1 MVLYNY
7 LHLWYANFDP
17 ERSFIDKIKSTKDQI
32 KNNAISRMR
41 NKSKTSGAIEKEF
54 EKWYQIKSQTEL
66 DGQIEISPQMQS
78 ILGEVDKAAADFR
91 KKLKEAKTLAEKR
104 TIINEAI
111 SFTDKIL
118 AEGANKGYVVEAAL
132 KQIEANKKQWEDALP
147 LFRARAATNKE
158 RENAISEAI
167 HTMETGTAGYTFEL
181 ADNLG
186 FLAASQKGLTNIHD
200 LYINIGGNTDFKT
213 TKEDPEFE
221 RELNLLAD
229 AISENNGQLAQGDQ
243 VLFYH
248 ANDGQGQINMT
259 THYAVFQ
266 DKNYTNISRVSIMQ
280 KTWEQLGVI
289 PLYGANNLV
298 NLAAGMGNANLNN
311 KMTGY
316 AKQVLQKHKVDAKGM
331 GFTSTAP
338 TDPVISQTELDL
350 AWRTVRETV
359 RLKAAADA
367 LASDLNT
374 NFINQ
379 PNYYV
384 IRSRVSGEV
393 HVVGASTILDKIS
406 TDLAKGAEN
415 SMGIQFDYSHE
426 SWQNRTREKFW
437 MWNIGFFNP
446 GKNPEARLTR
456 SNSAYFPILNKILTQ
471 EVRISLNF
479 SNYFTNY

>member
-17 ERSFIDKIKSTKDQI
+17 EGTFIDTIKSTKEQI

-41 NKSKTSGAIEKEF
+41 SKSKTSSAIEKEF
-54 EKWYQIKSQTEL
+54 EKWYQIKSQTDL
-66 DGQIEISPQMQS
+66 DGQINISKNMHS
-78 ILGEVDKAAADFR
+78 LLGDLDAVAKSF
-91 KKLKEAKTLAEKR
+91 KKDLDEAKTLRDKR
-104 TIINEAI
+104 KVINNAI
-111 SFTDKIL
+111 TLIDKIL
-118 AEGANKGYVVEAAL
+118 AQGANRGYTTEAAL
-132 KQIEANKKQWEDALP
+132 RQIE
-147 LFRARAATNKE
+147 TNKE
-158 RENAISEAI
+158 QLEEAMTHFYRWADYNETGKDLIKEAI
-167 HTMETGTAGYTFEL
+167 KTMETGTAGYTFEL
-181 ADNLG
+181 ADQLG
-186 FLAASQKGLTNIHD
+186 FLTANQKGLKDVHD
-200 LYINIGGNTDFKT
+200 LYINIGGSTDFKT
-213 TKEDPEFE
+213 VKEDPEFE
-221 RELNLLAD
+221 RELELLAN
-229 AISENNGQLAQGDQ
+229 AISENDGQLAQGDQ

-248 ANDGQGQINMT
+248 ANDGQGHIDMT
-259 THYAVFQ
+259 TNYAVFQ

-298 NLAAGMGNANLNN
+298 NLAGGMGNANLNN
-311 KMTGY
+311 KLTGY
-316 AKQVLQKHKVDAKGM
+316 ARQVFQKHKIDATGM

-338 TDPVISQTELDL
+338 TDSVISQTELDL

-393 HVVGASTILDKIS
+393 HVIGASTILDKIS
-406 TDLAKGAEN
+406 TDLAKGTEN

-456 SNSAYFPILNKILTQ
+456 SNSAYFPILNRILAQ

-479 SNYFTNY
+479 SDYFTNY

>member
-17 ERSFIDKIKSTKDQI
+17 EEAFIDKVKSTKEQI

-66 DGQIEISPQMQS
+66 DGQINISQNMHS
-78 ILGEVDKAAADFR
+78 LLGELDVVAKSFR
-91 KKLKEAKTLAEKR
+91 DNLNEAKTLTAKR
-104 TIINEAI
+104 KVVNDAIIFIN
-111 SFTDKIL
+111 KIL
-118 AEGANKGYVVEAAL
+118 DQGANRGYTTEAAL
-132 KQIEANKKQWEDALP
+132 RQIE
-147 LFRARAATNKE
+147 TNKE
-158 RENAISEAI
+158 QLEEAI
-167 HTMETGTAGYTFEL
+167 TYFNKADYNEKGKNLIEKAIKTMETGTAGYTFEL
-181 ADNLG
+181 ADQLG
-186 FLAASQKGLTNIHD
+186 FLTANQKGLKNVHD
-200 LYINIGGNTDFKT
+200 LYINIGGSTDFRT
-213 TKEDPEFE
+213 VKEDPEFE
-221 RELNLLAD
+221 RELELLAN

-248 ANDGQGQINMT
+248 ANDGQGHVDMT
-259 THYAVFQ
+259 TRYAVFQ

-316 AKQVLQKHKVDAKGM
+316 AKQTLQKHKIDATGM

-338 TDPVISQTELDL
+338 TDPIISQTELDL

-367 LASDLNT
+367 LASNLNT

-393 HVVGASTILDKIS
+393 HVIGASTILDKIS
-406 TDLAKGAEN
+406 TDLAQGVES

>member
-17 ERSFIDKIKSTKDQI
+17 EGAFIDQIESTKEQI

-41 NKSKTSGAIEKEF
+41 NKSQTSGAIEKEF
-54 EKWYQIKSQTEL
+54 EKWYQIKSQTDL
-66 DGQIEISPQMQS
+66 DGQINISQGMHS
-78 ILGEVDKAAADFR
+78 LLGELDAVAKNFR
-91 KKLKEAKTLAEKR
+91 DNLNEAKTLTAKR
-104 TIINEAI
+104 KVINDAI
-111 SFTDKIL
+111 TFIDKIL
-118 AEGANKGYVVEAAL
+118 DQGANRGYTTEAAL
-132 KQIEANKKQWEDALP
+132 RQIEANKKQLE
-147 LFRARAATNKE
+147 
-158 RENAISEAI
+158 EAI
-167 HTMETGTAGYTFEL
+167 TYFNKWADYNKKGKNLIEEAIKTMETGTAGYTFEL
-181 ADNLG
+181 ADQLG
-186 FLAASQKGLTNIHD
+186 FLTANQKGLKDVHD
-200 LYINIGGNTDFKT
+200 LYINIGGSTDFRT
-213 TKEDPEFE
+213 VKEDPEFE
-221 RELNLLAD
+221 RELELLAN

-248 ANDGQGQINMT
+248 ANDGQGHVDMT

-298 NLAAGMGNANLNN
+298 NLAAGMGNANLSH
-311 KMTGY
+311 KTTGY
-316 AKQVLQKHKVDAKGM
+316 ARQILGKHKVNATGM

-338 TDPVISQTELDL
+338 TDPIISQTELDL

-367 LASDLNT
+367 LASNLNT

-393 HVVGASTILDKIS
+393 HVIGASTILDKIS
-406 TDLAKGAEN
+406 TDLAQGVES
-415 SMGIQFDYSHE
+415 SMGIQFNYSHE